1 MFTDFIFHCKI
12 KLVFCVLDIFYTLR
26 RVNIWHV
33 LWAAVEAVA
42 AEAEVQAAEAEV
54 QAAEVQAAEAVQAEA
69 VQWEQAEVVQA
80 VPLVQVTRGEA
91 RREAQEGATADK
103 FPAATR

>member
-33 LWAAVEAVA
+33 LWAAAEAVVA
-42 AEAEVQAAEAEV
+42 VAEV
-54 QAAEVQAAEAVQAEA
+54 QAAEVQAAEAVQVEA
-69 VQWEQAEVVQA
+69 VQWEQAEVVHA
-80 VPLVQVTRGEA
+80 APLVQVAQGEA
-91 RREAQEGATADK
+91 QREAREEATVVK
-103 FPAATR
+103 HPVATR

>member
-1 MFTDFIFHCKI
+1 MFTEFIFHCKMN
-12 KLVFCVLDIFYTLR
+12 LVFCVLDIFYTLR

-33 LWAAVEAVA
+33 LWAAAEAVAVEVA
-42 AEAEVQAAEAEV
+42 AEAEVQAV
-54 QAAEVQAAEAVQAEA
+54 EVQAAEAAQAEA

-80 VPLVQVTRGEA
+80 VPLVQVTREEA
-91 RREAQEGATADK
+91 QREAQEEVTAVK

>member
-12 KLVFCVLDIFYTLR
+12 RLVFCVLDIFYTLR

-33 LWAAVEAVA
+33 LWAAAEAVA
-42 AEAEVQAAEAEV
+42 AVAEVQAAEV

-69 VQWEQAEVVQA
+69 VQWEQAEVVQ
-80 VPLVQVTRGEA
+80 VEPLVQVTQEEA
-91 RREAQEGATADK
+91 RREAQEEATVVK
-103 FPAATR
+103 HPVATR

>member
-12 KLVFCVLDIFYTLR
+12 RLVFCVLDKFYTLR

-33 LWAAVEAVA
+33 LWAAAEAVA
-42 AEAEVQAAEAEV
+42 VAA
-54 QAAEVQAAEAVQAEA
+54 QAAEVPEAEAQAVQAEA

-80 VPLVQVTRGEA
+80 VPSVQVTREEA
-91 RREAQEGATADK
+91 QREAQEEATAGR